1 MLELEPRLVHAPEL
15 FGNYWFNTLQ
25 PISLRENLG
34 NVLLVDFWDYSCI
47 NCIRTLPY
55 VSEWHRRY
63 AGEGLVVVG
72 VHTPEFRF
80 GQERANVEQAIKGFK
95 IRYAVV
101 ADNEA
106 RVWSAF
112 ANRYWPTRYLIDK
125 NGYIRFSQ
133 HGEGG
138 YQQFERAIQS
148 LLLDAGYRGE
158 LPDLMEPLRDTDETG
173 AVCYR
178 STGEMQAGYLRSSLG
193 NVEGVIAES
202 PADFVDPKEYLDE
215 RFYVGGRWYVAREY
229 MRHDGPE
236 LEPGTV
242 ALRYEAF
249 EANAVLSSSTGRLIE
264 IEIHQDGKPLAREYA
279 GSDVIVTNEGQSILF
294 VDKPR
299 MYQLVKNP
307 LFGGHELTLRSASPG
322 LEVFAFSFV
331 SCAIPDTIGY

>member
-1 MLELEPRLVHAPEL
+1 VLELEPRLVHAPEL

-25 PISLRENLG
+25 PVSVRENLG
-34 NVLLVDFWDYSCI
+34 NVLLIDFWDYSCI

-55 VSEWHRRY
+55 VNEWHRCY
-63 AGEGLVVVG
+63 ADEGLVVVG
-72 VHTPEFRF
+72 VHTPEFKF
-80 GQERANVEQAIKGFK
+80 GQDRANVEQAIKQFD

-112 ANRYWPTRYLIDK
+112 SNRYWPSRYLIDK

-158 LPDLMEPLRDTDETG
+158 LPDLMEPLRDTDGTG
-173 AVCYR
+173 AVCFR
-178 STGEMQAGYLRSSLG
+178 TTGEMQAGYLRSSLG

-202 PADFVDPKEYLDE
+202 PADFVDPQEYLEE
-215 RFYVGGRWYVAREY
+215 RFYVGGRWYIAREH
-229 MRHDGPE
+229 MRYEGMEHE
-236 LEPGTV
+236 HGTV
-242 ALRYEAF
+242 ALRYEAL
-249 EANAVLSSSTGRLIE
+249 EANAVLSSSTGKLIE
-264 IEIHQDGKPLAREYA
+264 IEVLQNGMPLAKEFA
-279 GSDVIVTNEGQSILF
+279 GIDVIVTHEGQSILF

-299 MYQLVKNP
+299 MYQLVRNP
-307 LFGGHELTLRSASPG
+307 QFGEHELKLKTSSPG
-322 LEVFAFSFV
+322 LEVYAFSFV
-331 SCAIPDTIGY
+331 SCAIPDTIA